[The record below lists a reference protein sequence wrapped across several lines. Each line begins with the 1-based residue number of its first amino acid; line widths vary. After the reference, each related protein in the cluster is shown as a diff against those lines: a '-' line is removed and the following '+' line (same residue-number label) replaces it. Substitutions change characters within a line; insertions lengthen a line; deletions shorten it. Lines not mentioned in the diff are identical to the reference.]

1 MPLLAPSHRTPMK
14 ILVTGA
20 AGNVGPNV
28 VRELLAHGHEVR
40 ALDIVAP
47 PADVREKAEVVYADI
62 ADRKAM
68 LQAALGCDAITHLG
82 AIPNPVGGKELEI
95 FEPNVV
101 GTQYVLAAAEAYG
114 IQRVVLASS
123 CSIYGAA
130 FARTKYQHQYLPID
144 EFHPFHLEDLYGLSK
159 QFNELNAEV
168 ITRRSGIATT
178 CLRLNHVTFF
188 DRPRSILR
196 HIEHS
201 HQWRQSEFWHY
212 VEARDVA
219 VAFRLALE
227 NVETGHHKV
236 IVVARDI
243 YTAHDRRELLR
254 QHYPELAHY
263 LDGDWDFDKYGF
275 YDSRPAEELFGFVAQ
290 HFWRDVPELREA
302 GEKSMEQQ
310 RG

>member
-1 MPLLAPSHRTPMK
+1 MK

-20 AGNVGPNV
+20 AGGVGAYV
-28 VRELLAHGHEVR
+28 ARELMAHGHEVR

-47 PADVREKAEVVYADI
+47 PADVRERAEVVYADLT
-62 ADRKAM
+62 DRKAM
-68 LQAALGCDAITHLG
+68 LRAVDGCEAIAHLA

-114 IQRVVLASS
+114 IGRVVLASS

-130 FARTKYQHQYLPID
+130 FSRSKFMHQYLPVD
-144 EFHPFHLEDLYGLSK
+144 EKHPFVLEDLYGLSK
-159 QFNELNAEV
+159 QFNELTAEV
-168 ITRRSGIATT
+168 FTRRSGMATT
-178 CLRLNHVTFF
+178 CLRLNHVAFF
-188 DRPRSILR
+188 DRPRVIKQFLQ
-196 HIEHS
+196 HS
-201 HQWRQSEFWHY
+201 HNWRQTEFWHY

-227 NVETGHHKV
+227 KVSYGHHTP
-236 IVVARDI
+236 IIVARDI

-254 QHYPELAHY
+254 RHYPELESF
-263 LDGDWDFDKYGF
+263 LDSGWDFDKYGF

-290 HFWRDVPELREA
+290 HFWRDVPELKEA
-302 GEKSMEQQ
+302 AAV
-310 RG
+310 